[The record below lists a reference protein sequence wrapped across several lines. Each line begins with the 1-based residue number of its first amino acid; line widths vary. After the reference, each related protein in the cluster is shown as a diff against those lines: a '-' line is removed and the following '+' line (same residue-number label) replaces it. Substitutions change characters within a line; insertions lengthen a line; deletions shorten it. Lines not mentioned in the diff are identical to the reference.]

1 MAGTWAVVP
10 AKEAVQAKTRL
21 APALP
26 PDVRIALARA
36 MLEDVLRTL
45 ASVRGLSGVVV
56 VTVDAYAE
64 SLASRLGAHVLRDGA
79 RDGHT
84 GAVTAAARHLVRE
97 SCGTMLTIPGD
108 VPAVTPAE
116 VERVLQAHGS
126 APAFT
131 IVPAHDRRGSN
142 AVVLSPPTAV
152 ALAFGNDSFAPHVD
166 AARRCGIEPAI
177 VEDTPGLARDVDG
190 YEDLLAVLELPGAEA
205 TRRALRTI
213 APRGGP
219 LVLPNVEA

>member
-10 AKEAVQAKTRL
+10 AKEAGHAKTRL

-26 PDVRIALARA
+26 PEARIAVARA
-36 MLEDVLRTL
+36 MLEDVLRAL
-45 ASVRGLSGVVV
+45 ASVRGLVGVVV

-97 SCGTMLTIPGD
+97 SCQTMMTIPGD

-116 VERVLQAHGS
+116 IERVLRAHGR

-152 ALAFGNDSFAPHVD
+152 PLAFGNDSFAPHLD
-166 AARRCGIEPAI
+166 AARRCGIAPVI
-177 VEDTPGLARDVDG
+177 VEDTPGLARDVDS
-190 YEDLLAVLELPGAEA
+190 YEDLLAMLELPGADA
-205 TRRALRTI
+205 TRRALRTFMPI
-213 APRGGP
+213 AGP
-219 LVLPNVEA
+219 LKLRSVEA